1 MRFVLF
7 LERVRGRVR
16 VRIWINFECTCKFSV
31 LSIKIGTCSKTPFT
45 RIQKHFFRAVVVDRM
60 LILTLFVCERER
72 EKE

>member
-31 LSIKIGTCSKTPFT
+31 LLSKSVRMQRRLSLRIKNNSFT
-45 RIQKHFFRAVVVDRM
+45 
-60 LILTLFVCERER
+60 
-72 EKE
+72 